1 MANIFNEKGYITR
14 SERKEELKLSDYTGS
29 LITGSEVKKRV
40 WTNAAISQ
48 ISSNELYTGDYV
60 YNKFKETKIGG
71 RKRILLPEDEW
82 KMLPNTH
89 EAIISREIFDAV
101 MKIKEKRSFGG
112 YTGNKN
118 RSIFSDKIF
127 CKECGRHMS
136 FRCDSR
142 QKKNSD
148 KIYKYKSYYCNLCK
162 DKKTPN
168 NIREKYIIELIK
180 PKLKDFKIQNTF
192 NEEKVIEHKNVK
204 EEILKE
210 ISILNSNLQI
220 IYENYKRKNISKEDY
235 LKEKTLIQDKKVLLE
250 NRLDEF
256 QSYIVN
262 SEKATDIT
270 VLDEENLLKAYV
282 DNKID
287 KIIVS
292 RSGEIEIVDI

>member
-1 MANIFNEKGYITR
+1 MKKVILHALNE
-14 SERKEELKLSDYTGS
+14 KEELKLSDYTGN

-48 ISSNELYTGDYV
+48 ITRNELYTGDYV

-71 RKRILLPEDEW
+71 RKRILLPEEEW
-82 KMLPNTH
+82 KILPNTH
-89 EAIISREIFDAV
+89 EAIISREVFDEV
-101 MKIKEKRSFGG
+101 KKIKEKRSFGG

-136 FRCDSR
+136 FRSDIR

-162 DKKTPN
+162 AEKTPN
-168 NIREKYIIELIK
+168 NIKEKDIIELIK
-180 PKLKDFKIQNTF
+180 PKLNDFKIQNTL

-204 EEILKE
+204 DKILKE

-220 IYENYKRKNISKEDY
+220 IYENYKKKNISKDDY
-235 LKEKTLIQDKKVLLE
+235 LKEK
-250 NRLDEF
+250 NF
-256 QSYIVN
+256 YP
-262 SEKATDIT
+262 
-270 VLDEENLLKAYV
+270 
-282 DNKID
+282 
-287 KIIVS
+287 
-292 RSGEIEIVDI
+292 